1 VHDYFDILG
10 LPVDAPASEV
20 RRACARRVHRAHPD
34 FRARS
39 SAILAAVVADWPSHE
54 SVSSDVAIDF
64 VDVAP
69 LVERMQ
75 AAFFGTED

>member
-34 FRARS
+34 FRTRAS
-39 SAILAAVVADWPSHE
+39 TTPVAAVSDWPAHE
-54 SVSSDVAIDF
+54 SASADVAIDF

-75 AAFFGTED
+75 AAFFCTEA